1 MFSISDFKVEIDA
14 IDISSMVTSMN
25 LYESIHGNVKGTI
38 HVEDKL
44 NFFDM
49 FFRGIA
55 MTQVKISY
63 IYFDKYLEIDLYA
76 DGVTD
81 QVITKMGKSYN
92 VTLSSLLNLSA
103 EVIRICNSYSG
114 DSNII
119 LSKLWKETH
128 GDIAKLYLDSSTDS
142 KGKYVVPNISASECM
157 RNVVNASYD
166 VHKTGM
172 FLYQRLV
179 DQGGTRFT
187 SIHTMGNT
195 PYSPGGDPFAIKN
208 VEITIDTTLGMHDTI
223 GTANK
228 FILKDY
234 NKDFIAKLA
243 GGMWGQKVTQIEL
256 DETKDTVHNKK
267 EATDIEITKFSLSK
281 NLYDTEVSLFSP
293 ESLVQEEIIMNMKF
307 RLFNTNLNV
316 EGVVAIPG
324 IGCGM
329 TVNVDQGGNGI
340 SATKTDGTYLV
351 ANINHVYTMDDGDM
365 EYSQNIGLVR
375 E

>member
-1 MFSISDFKVEIDA
+1 MKQKI
-14 IDISSMVTSMN
+14 
-25 LYESIHGNVKGTI
+25 LYI
-38 HVEDKL
+38 
-44 NFFDM
+44 
-49 FFRGIA
+49 
-55 MTQVKISY
+55 
-63 IYFDKYLEIDLYA
+63 
-76 DGVTD
+76 
-81 QVITKMGKSYN
+81 
-92 VTLSSLLNLSA
+92 
-103 EVIRICNSYSG
+103 
-114 DSNII
+114 
-119 LSKLWKETH
+119 
-128 GDIAKLYLDSSTDS
+128 
-142 KGKYVVPNISASECM
+142 
-157 RNVVNASYD
+157 
-166 VHKTGM
+166 
-172 FLYQRLV
+172 
-179 DQGGTRFT
+179 
-187 SIHTMGNT
+187 
-195 PYSPGGDPFAIKN
+195 
-208 VEITIDTTLGMHDTI
+208 
-223 GTANK
+223 
-228 FILKDY
+228 
-234 NKDFIAKLA
+234 
-243 GGMWGQKVTQIEL
+243 L

>member
-1 MFSISDFKVEIDA
+1 MFSISNFKVEIDT

-25 LYESIHGNVKGTI
+25 LYESVHGNVKGTI

-55 MTQVKISY
+55 MTEVKISY

-103 EVIRICNSYSG
+103 EVVRICNSYSG
-114 DSNII
+114 SSNEI
-119 LSKLWKETH
+119 LSSLWKETH
-128 GDIAKLYLDSSTDS
+128 GEKTLFLDTECASG
-142 KGKYVVPNISASECM
+142 GKYVVPNISSSDCM
-157 RNVVNASYD
+157 RNVVNAAYD

-179 DQGGTRFT
+179 DQGATRFG
-187 SIHTMGNT
+187 SIHTMGLT
-195 PYSPGGDPFAIKN
+195 PYAPDGKPFVVRN
-208 VEITIDTTLGMHDTI
+208 EEITLDTTLGIHETL
-223 GTANK
+223 GTANS
-228 FILKDY
+228 FTLKDY
-234 NKDFIAKLA
+234 NKDFITKLA
-243 GGMWGQKVTQIEL
+243 GGMWGQKITEIAL
-256 DETKDTVHNKK
+256 DETTNTVHNKK

-293 ESLVQEEIIMNMKF
+293 ESLVHEEIIMNMKY
-307 RLFNTNLNV
+307 RLFNTNMHVDGL
-316 EGVVAIPG
+316 VAIPS

-329 TVNVDQGGNGI
+329 TVDISQGGN
-340 SATKTDGTYLV
+340 SVSSTKTDGTYLV
-351 ANINHVYTMDDGDM
+351 ANINHMYTMDDGLM
-365 EYSQNIGLVR
+365 NYSQNLGLVR